1 MITLNI
7 EESFYIIYP
16 KDIIKIANFI
26 YGKYSENKPEYSYER
41 FEISITTENNTQF
54 DFNEVDESLKTKL
67 EDNLIQSLSI
77 EFSNHDNRI
86 LFEVNKFFVDIGGY
100 VKSNDETWAKG
111 TYKELIDMVK
121 TFEPQNRSIY
131 KKKNEI
137 LYEFII
143 PAISGIIIVNSLLI
157 ILYFFGFNINN
168 ISGYIAIY
176 FIINFIVQIT
186 IVIILIKV
194 FQNYYYNLKSLYPK
208 IEFRTG
214 PEHGQIIKKK
224 QKQKKEINK
233 KIIEIIVIPIIIGA
247 LFFLLGVFFK

>member
-100 VKSNDETWAKG
+100 VK
-111 TYKELIDMVK
+111 
-121 TFEPQNRSIY
+121 
-131 KKKNEI
+131 
-137 LYEFII
+137 
-143 PAISGIIIVNSLLI
+143 
-157 ILYFFGFNINN
+157 
-168 ISGYIAIY
+168 
-176 FIINFIVQIT
+176 
-186 IVIILIKV
+186 
-194 FQNYYYNLKSLYPK
+194 
-208 IEFRTG
+208 
-214 PEHGQIIKKK
+214 
-224 QKQKKEINK
+224 
-233 KIIEIIVIPIIIGA
+233 
-247 LFFLLGVFFK
+247 